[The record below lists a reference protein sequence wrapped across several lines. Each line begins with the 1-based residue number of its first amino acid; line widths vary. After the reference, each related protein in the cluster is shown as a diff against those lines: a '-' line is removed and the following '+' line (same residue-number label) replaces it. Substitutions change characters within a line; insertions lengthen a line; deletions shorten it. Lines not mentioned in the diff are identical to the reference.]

1 MNRHF
6 LLPIIGIFILLVCAC
21 SSKDNASRPQWG
33 YLLVFTDDSCHCID
47 YNDQPTFTRP
57 FTNTSLYYNDIATV
71 QERDGLWGFVN
82 RKGEFR
88 LPAVY
93 EKATVFSEG
102 MAWVIKKGNMPSAI
116 NEKGDVKISLRETTD
131 VRVFHEGHAA
141 FCANKKH
148 LPLWGFLDK
157 NGNETIKAQYRNV
170 KDFRLG
176 LAAVQENVDGL
187 WGYINLKGDL
197 IIPHQYQEA
206 YSFHDKGTALV
217 KSDGKYLVIDRNGA
231 VLQELAYTKAT
242 PDDMWTCVKSEQ
254 GWGWCND
261 KGEVAIMPQF
271 EDIRPFGKADL
282 APVKI
287 RGKWG
292 YTDRNGKIAIKR
304 QFTEAYPFIEG
315 RAAVKVGIM
324 WGFINENGVFM
335 VNPQYEYIPQ
345 DYLYQTLGIGTALST
360 LHIE

>member
-1 MNRHF
+1 MNRRF
-6 LLPIIGIFILLVCAC
+6 ILPIIGIFILLICAC
-21 SSKDNASRPQWG
+21 GSKDNASRPQWG
-33 YLLVFTDDSCHCID
+33 YLLAFTDDSCYCIG
-47 YNDQPTFTRP
+47 YNDQPLFAQP
-57 FTNTSLYYNDIATV
+57 FTNTSLYYNDIASV
-71 QERDGLWGFVN
+71 QSRDGKWGFIN

-116 NEKGDVKISLRETTD
+116 NEKGDVKISLRETIC

-141 FCANKKH
+141 YCANKKNIR
-148 LPLWGFLDK
+148 LWGFLDK
-157 NGNETIKAQYRNV
+157 NGNETIKAQYRDV
-170 KDFRLG
+170 KDFHMG
-176 LAAVQENVDGL
+176 LAAVQENAGGL
-187 WGYINLKGDL
+187 WGYINLKGEL
-197 IIPHQYQEA
+197 VIPHQYPEA
-206 YSFHDKGTALV
+206 SSFNDEGTALV
-217 KSDGKYLVIDRNGA
+217 KSDEQHLVINREGT
-231 VLQELAYTKAT
+231 VLQKLPYKKAT
-242 PDDMWTCVKSEQ
+242 PDGMWNCVKNEQ

-261 KGEVAIMPQF
+261 KGEVAVTPQF
-271 EDIRPFGKADL
+271 EEVRPFGKADL

-292 YTDRNGKIAIKR
+292 YVDRKGKVTIKR

-315 RAAVKVGIM
+315 RAAVKVGIV
-324 WGFINENGVFM
+324 WGFIDEKGVFI

-345 DYLYQTLGIGTALST
+345 DYLYQALGIGTALST

>member
-6 LLPIIGIFILLVCAC
+6 FLPIIGVFILLISAC
-21 SSKDNASRPQWG
+21 SSNDNASRPQWG
-33 YLLVFTDDSCHCID
+33 YLLVFADDSCHCIG
-47 YNDQPTFTRP
+47 YNDQPIYTQP

-71 QERDGLWGFVN
+71 QDRNGQWGFVN

-141 FCANKKH
+141 FCANKKRV
-148 LPLWGFLDK
+148 LLWGFLDK
-157 NGNETIKAQYRNV
+157 NGNEAIKAQYRDV

-176 LAAVQENVDGL
+176 LAAVQDNSTGM
-187 WGYINLKGDL
+187 WGYIDLKGEVA
-197 IIPHQYQEA
+197 IPHQYQEA
-206 YSFHDKGTALV
+206 YSFNDKGIALA
-217 KSDGKYLVIDRNGA
+217 KQNEQYLVIDRDGA
-231 VLQELAYTKAT
+231 VLLKLTYPTAA
-242 PDDMWTCVKSEQ
+242 PDDMWTCVKSVQ

-261 KGEVAIMPQF
+261 KGEVAIAPQF

-292 YTDRNGKIAIKR
+292 YVNRKGEVVIKR

-315 RAAVKVGIM
+315 RAAVKVGIV
-324 WGFINENGVFM
+324 WGFIDEKGVFM
-335 VNPQYEYIPQ
+335 VNPQYDYIPQ
-345 DYLYQTLGIGTALST
+345 DYLYQTLGMGTALST